1 MHASHLARP
10 GHLVVAGVIAL
21 SVLGLGG
28 LPASASTPG
37 ADTRL
42 TNDNGAS
49 AGYVSNFNINNPAA
63 AVAKDNTLSECSASR
78 GRQNEP
84 SVAVDPRNPG
94 VIVGSSNDYCGVYN
108 DGVDADGELP
118 RIDGTD
124 YFYRDASELGEERET
139 FESLQRNAR

>member
-10 GHLVVAGVIAL
+10 RPLAAAVAIAL

-49 AGYVSNFNINNPAA
+49 GGYVSN
-63 AVAKDNTLSECSASR
+63 
-78 GRQNEP
+78 
-84 SVAVDPRNPG
+84 
-94 VIVGSSNDYCGVYN
+94 
-108 DGVDADGELP
+108 
-118 RIDGTD
+118 
-124 YFYRDASELGEERET
+124 
-139 FESLQRNAR
+139 